1 MAKPRTGT
9 EHHYHSSE
17 VDDGTRSVELM
28 RATARLAGSDGI
40 ERAGESAVVA
50 N

>member
-1 MAKPRTGT
+1 MGEAGAMAKPRTGT

-28 RATARLAGSDGI
+28 RTTARLAGQ
-40 ERAGESAVVA
+40 
-50 N
+50 